1 MRGLR
6 KEIIYLMKDLLN
18 KKVIVVFFCFLV
30 LFLEM
35 FPQKV
40 IGNSRVVKV
49 YSPESVKLFTPQTSV
64 VQSMIEAGLKSLFFK
79 ETATEA
85 LLSIVS
91 PQDVVGIKVYSLTGA
106 ATGSRREV
114 VLALVHFLK
123 QAGVPDSN
131 IIVWDRSLDILRQ
144 AGYLEISKEFGFQ
157 VAGSVDEGFDK
168 EVSYSSFF
176 PSTLVA
182 GDVEFPLE
190 KRMNQSVLSDEEL
203 VKIPENHSEEQI
215 GRRSFIST
223 LLTKKLTKI
232 ILVTPLN
239 HHNQLGV
246 SGHIYSLASGSTDNF
261 LRFESDGFRL
271 SEAVAEVYAM
281 EEVGDKVVL
290 CITDALVAQYRGQS
304 EGLLHYSK
312 SLETLYFS
320 KDPVALDWLSL
331 KLMMRLRSSADRR
344 SLSLSIF
351 SPAGATL
358 CENASLLELGYADD
372 SKIDLVEINF
382 PRERK
387 VVSFDT
393 AKSQKNKKKP
403 WYKFW

>member
-1 MRGLR
+1 
-6 KEIIYLMKDLLN
+6 MKDLLN
-18 KKVIVVFFCFLV
+18 KKVIAVFFSFLIV
-30 LFLEM
+30 FLGLLTQE
-35 FPQKV
+35 V

-49 YSPESVKLFTPQTSV
+49 YSLESVRLFTPQTSV
-64 VQSMIEAGLKSLFFK
+64 VQSMMESGLKSLFLK

-123 QAGVPDSN
+123 EAGVPESN

-144 AGYLEISKEFGFQ
+144 AGYLETSKEFGFQ

-176 PSTLVA
+176 PSSLVA

-190 KRMNQSVLSDEEL
+190 KRINQSVLSDEEL
-203 VKIPENHSEEQI
+203 VKIPEKYSEEQI

-290 CITDALVAQYRGQS
+290 CITDALIAQYRGQS

-320 KDPVALDWLSL
+320 RDPVALDWLSL
-331 KLMMRLRSSADRR
+331 KLMMGLRSSADRR

-351 SPAGATL
+351 SPAGAAL

-387 VVSFDT
+387 VVSFDA